1 MQQRTTKEYT
11 IMRTFKKNVAK
22 AILGTLAAAAAI
34 ITVSSPVSAHAGIQ
48 LYGAKATAGGYGAFF
63 VRISHGCE
71 EQATDTV
78 EVSIPAGFASVR
90 PQLIAG
96 WKAETI
102 KDAAGIVTAV
112 KWSGG
117 SLPDSQ
123 FADFGVNVKYPATA
137 GKYPIPVIQYCGT
150 KTAAWIQVAD
160 EGQDSHS
167 LPYPAPVLTVEAKA
181 DHGHGATPAVKTV
194 GDLSAE
200 IMSKH
205 GHEGHLMVIADLP
218 STWRGKSVA
227 VRADGKLVK
236 RITLDKAGDFELMTD
251 SVKKGPKGWMAMDGS
266 KIEIFYKG
274 ELVNATT
281 IGASAGHDAGH
292 SH

>member
-1 MQQRTTKEYT
+1 
-11 IMRTFKKNVAK
+11 MRKNFIAK

-63 VRISHGCE
+63 VRIPHGCE
-71 EQATDTV
+71 KLATDIV

-96 WKAETI
+96 WTAETI

-117 SLPDSQ
+117 LLPDSQ

-150 KTAAWIQVAD
+150 KTAAWVQVAA

-167 LPYPAPVLTVEAKA
+167 LRYPAPVLTVEAKA
-181 DHGHGATPAVKTV
+181 DHGHGATPAVETV
-194 GDLSAE
+194 GDFSAE

-218 STWRGKSVA
+218 STWRGKTVA
-227 VRADGKLVK
+227 VRSDGKLIK
-236 RITLDKAGDFELMTD
+236 RVTLDKAGDFELMTD
-251 SVKKGPKGWMAMDGS
+251 SVKKGPKGWMVMDGS
-266 KIEIFYKG
+266 KVDLLYKG
-274 ELVNATT
+274 KVINSAT
-281 IGASAGHDAGH
+281 IAAAEGADHGHTH
-292 SH
+292 

>member
-1 MQQRTTKEYT
+1 
-11 IMRTFKKNVAK
+11 MRKNFIAK

-63 VRISHGCE
+63 VRIPHGCE
-71 EQATDTV
+71 KQATDIV

-96 WKAETI
+96 WTAETI

-117 SLPDSQ
+117 LLPDSQ

-150 KTAAWIQVAD
+150 KTAAWVQVAA

-167 LPYPAPVLTVEAKA
+167 LRYPAPVLTVEAKA
-181 DHGHGATPAVKTV
+181 DHGHGATPAVETV
-194 GDLSAE
+194 GDFSAE

-218 STWRGKSVA
+218 STWRGKTVA
-227 VRADGKLVK
+227 VRSDGKLIK
-236 RITLDKAGDFELMTD
+236 RVTLDKAGDFELMTD
-251 SVKKGPKGWMAMDGS
+251 SVKKGPKGWMVMDGS
-266 KIEIFYKG
+266 KVDLLYKG
-274 ELVNATT
+274 KVINSAT
-281 IGASAGHDAGH
+281 IAAAEGADHGHTH
-292 SH
+292 

>member
-1 MQQRTTKEYT
+1 
-11 IMRTFKKNVAK
+11 MRKNFIAK

-63 VRISHGCE
+63 VRIPHGCE
-71 EQATDTV
+71 KLATDTV
-78 EVSIPAGFASVR
+78 EVSIPSGFASVR

-96 WKAETI
+96 WTAETI
-102 KDAAGIVTAV
+102 KNAAGTVTAV

-123 FADFGVNVKYPATA
+123 FADFGINVKYPAA

-150 KTAAWIQVAD
+150 KTAAWVQVAA

-167 LPYPAPVLTVEAKA
+167 LRYPAPVLTVEAKA
-181 DHGHGATPAVKTV
+181 DAGHGASPAVETV
-194 GDLSAE
+194 GDFSAE
-200 IMSKH
+200 IMSKD

-218 STWRGKSVA
+218 STWRGKTVA
-227 VRADGKLVK
+227 VRSDGKLIK
-236 RITLDKAGDFELMTD
+236 RIKLDKAGDFELMTD
-251 SVKKGPKGWMAMDGS
+251 SVKKGPKGWMVMDGS
-266 KIEIFYKG
+266 KVDLLYKG
-274 ELVNATT
+274 KVINSVSIAAEGIDHGST
-281 IGASAGHDAGH
+281 H
-292 SH
+292 

>member
-1 MQQRTTKEYT
+1 
-11 IMRTFKKNVAK
+11 MRKNFIAK

-63 VRISHGCE
+63 VRIPHGCE
-71 EQATDTV
+71 KLATDTV

-96 WKAETI
+96 WTAETI

-117 SLPDSQ
+117 LLPDSQ

-150 KTAAWIQVAD
+150 KTAAWVQVAA
-160 EGQDSHS
+160 EGQVSHS
-167 LPYPAPVLTVEAKA
+167 LRYPAPVLTVEAKA
-181 DHGHGATPAVKTV
+181 DHGHGATPAVETV
-194 GDLSAE
+194 GDFSAE

-218 STWRGKSVA
+218 STWRGKTVA
-227 VRADGKLVK
+227 VRSDGKLIK
-236 RITLDKAGDFELMTD
+236 RVTLDKAGDFELMTD
-251 SVKKGPKGWMAMDGS
+251 SVKKGPKGWMVMDGS
-266 KIEIFYKG
+266 KVDLLYKG
-274 ELVNATT
+274 KVINSAT
-281 IGASAGHDAGH
+281 IAAAEGADHGHTH
-292 SH
+292 

>member
-1 MQQRTTKEYT
+1 
-11 IMRTFKKNVAK
+11 MRKNFIAK

-63 VRISHGCE
+63 VRIPHGCE
-71 EQATDTV
+71 KLATDTV

-96 WKAETI
+96 WTAETI

-117 SLPDSQ
+117 LLPDSQ

-150 KTAAWIQVAD
+150 KTAAWVQVAA

-167 LPYPAPVLTVEAKA
+167 LRYPAPVLTVEAKA
-181 DHGHGATPAVKTV
+181 DHGHGATPAVETV
-194 GDLSAE
+194 GDFSAE

-218 STWRGKSVA
+218 STWRGKTVA
-227 VRADGKLVK
+227 VRSDGKLIK
-236 RITLDKAGDFELMTD
+236 RVTLDKAGDFELMTD
-251 SVKKGPKGWMAMDGS
+251 SVKKGPKGWMVMDGS
-266 KIEIFYKG
+266 KVDLLYKG
-274 ELVNATT
+274 KVINSAT
-281 IGASAGHDAGH
+281 IAAAEGADHGHTH
-292 SH
+292 

>member
-1 MQQRTTKEYT
+1 
-11 IMRTFKKNVAK
+11 MRKNFIAK

-63 VRISHGCE
+63 VRIPHGCE
-71 EQATDTV
+71 KQATDIV

-96 WKAETI
+96 WNAETI
-102 KDAAGIVTAV
+102 KNAAGIVTAV

-150 KTAAWIQVAD
+150 KTAAWIQVAA

-181 DHGHGATPAVKTV
+181 DHGHGAAPAVKTV
-194 GDLSAE
+194 GDFSAE

-205 GHEGHLMVIADLP
+205 GHEGHLMVIIDLP
-218 STWRGKSVA
+218 STWRGKTVA

-236 RITLDKAGDFELMTD
+236 RVTLDKAGDFELMTD
-251 SVKKGPKGWMAMDGS
+251 SVKKGPKGWMVMDGS
-266 KIEIFYKG
+266 KVDLLYKG
-274 ELVNATT
+274 EVINSVT
-281 IGASAGHDAGH
+281 IAAEGADHGHTH
-292 SH
+292 

>member
-1 MQQRTTKEYT
+1 
-11 IMRTFKKNVAK
+11 MRKNFIAK

-63 VRISHGCE
+63 VRIPHGCE
-71 EQATDTV
+71 KQATDIV

-96 WKAETI
+96 WTAETI

-150 KTAAWIQVAD
+150 KTAAWVQVAA

-167 LPYPAPVLTVEAKA
+167 LRYPAPVLTVEAKA
-181 DHGHGATPAVKTV
+181 DGGHGAAPAVKTV
-194 GDLSAE
+194 GDFSAE

-218 STWRGKSVA
+218 STWRGKTVA
-227 VRADGKLVK
+227 VQADGKLIKRVK
-236 RITLDKAGDFELMTD
+236 LDKAGDFELMTD
-251 SVKKGPKGWMAMDGS
+251 SVKKGPKGWMVMDGS
-266 KIEIFYKG
+266 KVDLLYKG
-274 ELVNATT
+274 KVINSVT
-281 IGASAGHDAGH
+281 IAAAEGADHGHTH
-292 SH
+292 